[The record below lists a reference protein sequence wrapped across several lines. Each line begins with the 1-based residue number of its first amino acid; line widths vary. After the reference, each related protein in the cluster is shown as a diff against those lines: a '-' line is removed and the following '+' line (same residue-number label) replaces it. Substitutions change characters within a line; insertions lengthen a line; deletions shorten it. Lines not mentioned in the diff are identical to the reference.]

1 MPTKIDPALIKR
13 MATQLRGI
21 KVTDSRAKELALEV
35 ARINEAALAAA
46 ASNSFNDEP
55 SRYPSQLIALKKP

>member
-1 MPTKIDPALIKR
+1 MPAKIDPALIKR

-35 ARINEAALAAA
+35 QRVNEAALAAA
-46 ASNSFNDEP
+46 AKNAFTDEP
-55 SRYPSQLIALKKP
+55 SRYPAQLIALKKP